1 MGMFTFH
8 LKQQN
13 VHDSESYYIIEP
25 KDEADIIQ
33 KIKNNN
39 TEEFASRTNKAFN
52 ENEEYKHY
60 AQAYQPIAP
69 PKDYEYIPKQKQ
81 NSSNNNQITNRT
93 SQNEIDD
100 TVLTSFDNVNS
111 VLKKQQNNLTH
122 QSVKKESSMHYS
134 LINRTHEYLPTPV
147 YLCERGGKV
156 VVNIVVNAYGMV
168 TKTTINNASSSQ
180 NQCLKDHA
188 LEYAGKARFD
198 TDTSKKTQIGT
209 ITFYFESK
217 Y

>member
-1 MGMFTFH
+1 MNIF
-8 LKQQN
+8 LSK
-13 VHDSESYYIIEP
+13 
-25 KDEADIIQ
+25 
-33 KIKNNN
+33 
-39 TEEFASRTNKAFN
+39 
-52 ENEEYKHY
+52 
-60 AQAYQPIAP
+60 
-69 PKDYEYIPKQKQ
+69 KQ

-100 TVLTSFDNVNS
+100 TVLSSFDNVNS

-168 TKTTINNASSSQ
+168 TKNHY
-180 NQCLKDHA
+180 K
-188 LEYAGKARFD
+188 
-198 TDTSKKTQIGT
+198 
-209 ITFYFESK
+209 
-217 Y
+217 